1 MPARQGGVDGTPKR
15 FPACRALKLRQLA
28 EFSQRPLDRPNMARS
43 REKVLHGVVDFRH
56 AWVIAPASEKGRAS
70 KQRDGGGELRL
81 LAAEIS
87 GCSDQRRWV
96 CALRGGTLDSDVEE
110 PGILPSRKPFT
121 LVAAGFDQIQEHPAV
136 VPVRVCANQRAVD
149 R

>member
-1 MPARQGGVDGTPKR
+1 MLKR
-15 FPACRALKLRQLA
+15 FPACRALPLRQLA
-28 EFSQRPLDRPNMARS
+28 EFSQRPLDRPNLARS

-56 AWVIAPASEKGRAS
+56 AWVITPAIEKARES
-70 KQRDGGGELRL
+70 KQRDGGGEFRL

-96 CALRGGTLDSDVEE
+96 CALRGGTFDSDVEKPE
-110 PGILPSRKPFT
+110 FFAAANHLPLSPRVSIRSRSIRRWSRS
-121 LVAAGFDQIQEHPAV
+121 GY
-136 VPVRVCANQRAVD
+136 VRTRE

>member
-1 MPARQGGVDGTPKR
+1 MPARQGGLDGTLKR
-15 FPACRALKLRQLA
+15 FPACRALPLRQLA
-28 EFSQRPLDRPNMARS
+28 EFSQRPLDRPNLARS

-56 AWVIAPASEKGRAS
+56 AWVIAPASEKGRES
-70 KQRDGGGELRL
+70 KQRDGGGEFRL

-96 CALRGGTLDSDVEE
+96 CALRGGTLDSDVEK
-110 PGILPSRKPFT
+110 PVLFRGRKPFA
-121 LVAAGFDQIQEHPAV
+121 LVAAGFDQIQEYSAV
-136 VPVRVCANQRAVD
+136 VPVRVCANQRAKD